1 MRNAIIAGLL
11 AATMVPA
18 AAQAQS
24 SGELRHDRQ
33 EIWRQQREAREAIR
47 HGAPLREVREQQ
59 RDVREARREYREDWR
74 DYRGRHPDVY
84 RGGAWVGPRGHRW
97 HPVRVGY
104 RFEPVFYGRS
114 YWIDPYRY
122 HLRPVA
128 GYQRWVRYGRDVVLV
143 DMRNGRVLE
152 VNRGFFF

>member
-1 MRNAIIAGLL
+1 MRKAMIAGLL
-11 AATMVPA
+11 AATLVPTIA
-18 AAQAQS
+18 EAQNS
-24 SGELRHDRQ
+24 ELRHDRR
-33 EIWRQQREAREAIR
+33 EIREERRDVARDYR
-47 HGAPLREVREQQ
+47 HGASLDRIRDDR
-59 RDVREARREYREDWR
+59 RDVRDARREYRDDWR
-74 DYRGRHPDVY
+74 DYRGRHPDFY
-84 RGGAWVGPRGHRW
+84 RGPAWVGPRGYHWR
-97 HPVRVGY
+97 PVRVGY
-104 RFEPVFYGRS
+104 RFDPVFYDRR

>member
-11 AATMVPA
+11 AATMVPTV
-18 AAQAQS
+18 AQAQHS
-24 SGELRHDRQ
+24 ELLHDRQ
-33 EIWRQQREAREAIR
+33 EIWKQQRQARDAIR
-47 HGAPLREVREQQ
+47 HGASPREVRAQQ

-84 RGGAWVGPRGHRW
+84 RGGAWVGPRGYRW

-104 RFEPVFYGRS
+104 RFDPVFYGRS

-128 GYQRWVRYGRDVVLV
+128 GYQRWVRYGRDVLLI
-143 DMRNGRVLE
+143 DTRNGRVLE
-152 VNRGFFF
+152 VNSGFFF